1 MVVPVPEL
9 SGQLSQ
15 VSVSC
20 VVAALYLPSMHAV
33 HNTDEGDADF
43 QVPLAQGVTVD
54 PEPV

>member
-1 MVVPVPEL
+1 
-9 SGQLSQ
+9 
-15 VSVSC
+15 
-20 VVAALYLPSMHAV
+20 MHAV